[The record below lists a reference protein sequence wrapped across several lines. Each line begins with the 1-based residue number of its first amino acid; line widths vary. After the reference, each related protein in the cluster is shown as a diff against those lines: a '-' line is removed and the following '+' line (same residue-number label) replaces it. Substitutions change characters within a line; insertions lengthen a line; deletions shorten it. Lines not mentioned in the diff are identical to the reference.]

1 MGTVW
6 SNWSISTNTIVDNT
20 QINICY
26 RANIMGPITKQL
38 YKQIKGWRI
47 YSVIAPA
54 VFCAISAFLY
64 LHYGTTWQI
73 IFFTGLIIL
82 GVTCISWWH
91 WSLSTMV
98 TMLAIMKDTDD
109 HFEKV
114 NEQLTQ
120 ISKRI
125 EPGTLRIVTNTV
137 DNPK

>member
-1 MGTVW
+1 
-6 SNWSISTNTIVDNT
+6 
-20 QINICY
+20 
-26 RANIMGPITKQL
+26 
-38 YKQIKGWRI
+38 
-47 YSVIAPA
+47 
-54 VFCAISAFLY
+54 
-64 LHYGTTWQI
+64 
-73 IFFTGLIIL
+73 L

-125 EPGTLRIVTNTV
+125 EPGTLRIVTNTI
-137 DNPK
+137 DKDK